1 MYIPTLSPAMAL
13 ILLRAV
19 SKSVFRSIL
28 EQLVEIFA
36 AKMST
41 DLKNLIQVSFPDS
54 GVSVIVYAVIV
65 FFPFLF
71 LFSFSFLFL
80 FLVDVGRSPSDYT
93 GECNKRGVAAF
104 SPKKSK

>member
-1 MYIPTLSPAMAL
+1 MYTPTLSPAMAL

-19 SKSVFRSIL
+19 NKSVFRSIL

-41 DLKNLIQVSFPDS
+41 DLKNLIEVSFPDS
-54 GVSVIVYAVIV
+54 GVSVIVRVIV

-71 LFSFSFLFL
+71 SFIFIFI
-80 FLVDVGRSPSDYT
+80 F
-93 GECNKRGVAAF
+93 
-104 SPKKSK
+104 